1 MTWRKTRTTSSG
13 KVRHT
18 GLYRDPDG
26 NERSAGTFSRAKDA
40 DAAAAAQE
48 TLVKTGLWVD
58 PDLVVEEKAVPT
70 LRWYVEKAW
79 WPNRRLELSTRAT
92 YDQMLR
98 LYLLPRFGETLLPD
112 IVRSDIQTWLT
123 DLRDDR
129 KLKPYYVAQCYKL
142 LQTILA
148 AKTGVSAVRDGY
160 LAHNPCAGVDLD
172 TIPRRRINV
181 VTPVVSDAI
190 IEAMEPW
197 FRPIPLVV
205 SDSGLRWGEIL
216 GLQPRDLAFPD
227 TAASPSTRKASSDG
241 SLTVRRVVTEPG
253 KKITGTSSPFALKEY
268 PKTKFPRTIGLEPKV
283 VTLLQDLIEARSIAD
298 DDFIF
303 LTEEGNHISR
313 SVYNKA
319 WKNALTA
326 VGIEGVRPYDLRA
339 SNISWMHAG
348 GADLPTIMA
357 RAGHVRIDT
366 TRRYTAALP
375 DSDKRAQS
383 ALRAVRKR
391 YKATGPS
398 TP

>member
-40 DAAAAAQE
+40 DSAAAAQE
-48 TLVKTGLWVD
+48 VLVKTGQWVD
-58 PDLVVEEKAVPT
+58 PDLVIADKPT
-70 LRWYVEKAW
+70 PTFRWYVDKAW

-98 LYLLPRFGETLLPD
+98 LYLLPRFGDTLLPD

-123 DLRDDR
+123 VLKED
-129 KLKPYYVAQCYKL
+129 KNLKPYYVAQCYKL

-160 LAHNPCAGVDLD
+160 LAHNPCTGVDLD
-172 TIPRRRINV
+172 TIPRRRVNV
-181 VTPVVSDAI
+181 ITPVTSDAI
-190 IEAMEPW
+190 IEAMDAW
-197 FRPIPLVV
+197 YRPIPLLV
-205 SDSGLRWGEIL
+205 SDTGMRWGEIL
-216 GLQPRDLAFPD
+216 GLQPRDIAFPD
-227 TAASPSTRKASSDG
+227 GAASPSARRTAPGG

-253 KKITGTSSPFALKEY
+253 KKITGTSSPFTLKEY
-268 PKTKFPRTIGLEPKV
+268 PKTEFPRTIGLGPHV
-283 VTLLQDLIEARSIAD
+283 VALLQDLIEARSIAPD
-298 DDFIF
+298 GFIF
-303 LTEEGNHISR
+303 LTEENNHISR

-319 WKNALTA
+319 WKHALIE
-326 VGIEGVRPYDLRA
+326 VGLDGVRPYDLRA

-375 DSDKRAQS
+375 DSDKRAQA

-391 YKATGPS
+391 YKPTGPS